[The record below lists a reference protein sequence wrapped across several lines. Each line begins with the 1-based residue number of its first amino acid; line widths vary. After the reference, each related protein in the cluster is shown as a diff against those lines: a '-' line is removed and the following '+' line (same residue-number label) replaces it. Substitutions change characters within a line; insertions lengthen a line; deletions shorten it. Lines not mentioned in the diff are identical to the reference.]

1 MAVLMSTG
9 NTVSNLTGIFIPL
22 VATMFRT
29 RFGAAWVSPFFA
41 AVSIFHM
48 LCAGV
53 FCVLARVDSAR
64 CLQTAVT
71 MQEKMSS
78 IRQQVADAGTSVRA
92 LDDALQSR
100 ELLSEG
106 QGGRR
111 EESYSCESAA
121 GL

>member
-1 MAVLMSTG
+1 MFPLEVGGEDVAVLMSTG

-71 MQEKMSS
+71 MQEKMSN
-78 IRQQVADAGTSVRA
+78 IKQQVARDA
-92 LDDALQSR
+92 
-100 ELLSEG
+100 EK
-106 QGGRR
+106 RR
-111 EESYSCESAA
+111 RKKEQQAA
-121 GL
+121 KRRGE

>member
-1 MAVLMSTG
+1 MFPLEVGGEDVAVLMSTG

-29 RFGAAWVSPFFA
+29 RFGAAWASPFFA

-64 CLQTAVT
+64 CLQTAGA
-71 MQEKMSS
+71 MQEKMSH
-78 IRQQVADAGTSVRA
+78 IKQQVADAA
-92 LDDALQSR
+92 KKK
-100 ELLSEG
+100 
-106 QGGRR
+106 RR
-111 EESYSCESAA
+111 KKEQQVAKRKGE
-121 GL
+121 